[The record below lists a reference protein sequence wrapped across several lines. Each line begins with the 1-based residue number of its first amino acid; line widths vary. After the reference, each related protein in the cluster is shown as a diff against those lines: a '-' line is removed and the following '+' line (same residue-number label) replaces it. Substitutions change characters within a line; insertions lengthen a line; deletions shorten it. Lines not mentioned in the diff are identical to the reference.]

1 MNKVPYFYE
10 FRSSTDTND
19 VITFPSQRAPGGSCF
34 SSCKTLTPN
43 PADNFTPVKA
53 KVGEGSLYF

>member
-10 FRSSTDTND
+10 FRSSTATND

-34 SSCKTLTPN
+34 SSCKIPTPN
-43 PADNFTPVKA
+43 PADNLTPVKA
-53 KVGEGSLYF
+53 KVGEGSPYF